1 MKYKQT
7 IRPKK
12 NKPATY
18 EIPIYFHN
26 LRGYDSHLFLEH
38 FPPLTSQDRVNC
50 IAKNFEQFFTFS
62 YRGLSPGEAAS
73 SPHRGPR
80 VNAQMM
86 TSLPSPLPSPPY
98 PLLIE
103 SVQPKLAPEGS
114 ASADQGIDIASVS

>member
-1 MKYKQT
+1 MLLPFYFCIIFCFIDIILIYLFVVFYK
-7 IRPKK
+7 
-12 NKPATY
+12 
-18 EIPIYFHN
+18 
-26 LRGYDSHLFLEH
+26 LF
-38 FPPLTSQDRVNC
+38 
-50 IAKNFEQFFTFS
+50 
-62 YRGLSPGEAAS
+62 PGETAS

-103 SVQPKLAPEGS
+103 SVQPKLAPEGIPIHFSGS

>member
-1 MKYKQT
+1 MLLKVDCLPNAVLKQ
-7 IRPKK
+7 PS
-12 NKPATY
+12 
-18 EIPIYFHN
+18 IPLIYLGRN
-26 LRGYDSHLFLEH
+26 
-38 FPPLTSQDRVNC
+38 
-50 IAKNFEQFFTFS
+50 
-62 YRGLSPGEAAS
+62 PGEAAS

-103 SVQPKLAPEGS
+103 SVQPKLAPEGIPIHFSGS